1 MNSANIRN
9 IYLKR
14 APLFYQVTVQYLR
27 KQWIDFNSIQIHEY
41 EFLVGALRNSPQIT
55 NSHNDAIIKFLFG
68 YKNRPPTNPFA
79 QVGKSVRSG

>member
-27 KQWIDFNSIQIHEY
+27 KQWIDFTIHLILLTAKMS
-41 EFLVGALRNSPQIT
+41 FSWHNCFNPHS
-55 NSHNDAIIKFLFG
+55 SH
-68 YKNRPPTNPFA
+68 
-79 QVGKSVRSG
+79 GKHP